1 MSLSKL
7 SIKARIMLLA
17 VMPVFLISSLLG
29 FVAIQNIQQQGDKEI
44 DSISSSMINGKKV
57 ELAQYMDMALTA
69 VAHLRSKA
77 DPDTLEQA
85 QAIWKQLRYGKT
97 GYFFLYD
104 EKGVMLMHP
113 INASLVGRDMT
124 GVQDKKGNWIVKE
137 MLASARNGSGY
148 TTFWWN
154 RPDNQQIAEKMGYA
168 RYIPEW
174 NVTLGTGFY
183 IDDIDQQVA
192 AVRIRVREDISSSL
206 IQITIV
212 SLISILVLA
221 MMSML
226 VANTILKPLKRTN
239 TALKDIAQGD
249 ADLTQRL
256 DDSGSDEL
264 AELAGN
270 FNAFIGSIQSMVQD
284 LARTVDD
291 LHSVVKAVANNASGT
306 SRNADQQHNE
316 TSSVAAAMHEML
328 AAAQEVANSAA
339 SGAGSAR
346 DGADQAEQGRSILS
360 NAIGV
365 IDGLSRE
372 VENGSAVMQ
381 TLVDEA
387 DEIGSVLDVI
397 RDIADQTNLLALN
410 AAIEAARAGEQGRG
424 FAVVADEVRTLASR
438 TQNSTEEIQKMIERL
453 QQGTQDAVK
462 VMETIRH
469 SGETSVAESRSA
481 ADALQ
486 LAASAIHDIS
496 SLNTQIA
503 AATEEQTATIE
514 DINRSVQAISDLAEE
529 TRGQAEQSSSSGQHL
544 EHTGQHLQT
553 LIKRFRY

>member
-1 MSLSKL
+1 MGLSKL

-29 FVAIQNIQQQGDKEI
+29 FVAIQNIQQQGDHEI
-44 DSISSSMINGKKV
+44 ESISDSMVSGKQV

-77 DPDTLEQA
+77 DPETLKQA
-85 QAIWKQLRYGKT
+85 QAIWQQLRYGKT

-104 EKGVMLMHP
+104 KKGVMLMHP

-137 MLASARNGSGY
+137 MLASARSGDGY

-183 IDDIDQQVA
+183 IDDIEQQVV
-192 AVRIRVREDISSSL
+192 AVRARVRDDISSSL

-212 SLISILVLA
+212 SLLSIIVLA
-221 MMSML
+221 IVSML
-226 VANTILKPLKRTN
+226 VASTILKPLKRTN
-239 TALKDIAQGD
+239 KALEDIAQGD

-264 AELAGN
+264 AELARN
-270 FNAFIGSIQSMVQD
+270 FNGFIGSTQVMVQD

-291 LHSVVKAVANNASGT
+291 LHSVVKAVANNASST
-306 SRNADQQHNE
+306 SRNADQQHSE

-328 AAAQEVANSAA
+328 AAAQEVAHSAA

-346 DGADQAEQGRSILS
+346 DGADQAEQGRTILT

-381 TLVDEA
+381 TLVAEA

-469 SGETSVAESRSA
+469 SGETSVKESRSA
-481 ADALQ
+481 AEALQ

-529 TRGQAEQSSSSGQHL
+529 TRGQAEQSSSSGEHL

-553 LIKRFRY
+553 LIQRFRY

>member
-1 MSLSKL
+1 MGLSKL

-29 FVAIQNIQQQGDKEI
+29 FVAIQNIQQQGDHEI
-44 DSISSSMINGKKV
+44 ESISGSMVSGKQV

-77 DPDTLEQA
+77 DPETLKQA
-85 QAIWKQLRYGKT
+85 QAIWQQLRYGKT

-104 EKGVMLMHP
+104 ERGVMLMHP

-137 MLASARNGSGY
+137 LLASARSGDGY

-183 IDDIDQQVA
+183 IDDIEQQVV
-192 AVRIRVREDISSSL
+192 AVRARVRDEISSSL
-206 IQITIV
+206 LQITIV
-212 SLISILVLA
+212 SLLSIIVLA
-221 MMSML
+221 IISML

-239 TALKDIAQGD
+239 KALEDIAQGD

-270 FNAFIGSIQSMVQD
+270 FNGFIGSIQGMVQE

-291 LHSVVKAVANNASGT
+291 LHSVVKAVANNASST

-328 AAAQEVANSAA
+328 AAAQDVAHSAA

-346 DGADQAEQGRSILS
+346 DGADQAEQGRTILT

-462 VMETIRH
+462 VMETIRR
-469 SGETSVAESRSA
+469 SGETSVQESRSA
-481 ADALQ
+481 AEALQ

-503 AATEEQTATIE
+503 AATEEQTATFE

-529 TRGQAEQSSSSGQHL
+529 TRGQAEQSSSSGEHL

-553 LIKRFRY
+553 LIQRFRY

>member
-29 FVAIQNIQQQGDKEI
+29 FVAIQNIQQQGEKEI
-44 DSISSSMINGKKV
+44 NSISSSMIAGKKV

-77 DPDTLEQA
+77 DQKTLEQA
-85 QAIWKQLRYGKT
+85 QSIWEQLRYGKT

-104 EKGVMLMHP
+104 EKGIMLMHP

-137 MLASARNGSGY
+137 LLASARNSDGY

-192 AVRIRVREDISSSL
+192 AVRTRVREDISSSL
-206 IQITIV
+206 IQITVV

-226 VANTILKPLKRTN
+226 VANTILKPLKQTN
-239 TALKDIAQGD
+239 AALKDIAQGD

-270 FNAFIGSIQSMVQD
+270 FNAFTASIQSMVQE

-306 SRNADQQHNE
+306 SRNADQQNHE

-346 DGADQAEQGRSILS
+346 DGADQAEQGRDILS

-529 TRGQAEQSSSSGQHL
+529 TRGQAEQSSSSGEHL